1 MRTRAQN
8 VSPIVFSS
16 VPVVSLLA
24 FSVLAG
30 SLLSGGVAKAA
41 GTSSSST
48 TKVTAPPLPPP
59 VAPIPLA
66 QESGITGA
74 RALSIAEA
82 LQLGEKQNRDLQG
95 ARERLSGSKAD
106 IERAMAALLPTVTA
120 QGKLTVNIPEV
131 RLNLDQ
137 SGSVFGSAVQGA
149 QLADLNTK
157 VNGSAAAV
165 NQ

>member
-1 MRTRAQN
+1 MW
-8 VSPIVFSS
+8 VSARQEQA
-16 VPVVSLLA
+16 LQA
-24 FSVLAG
+24 F
-30 SLLSGGVAKAA
+30 
-41 GTSSSST
+41 
-48 TKVTAPPLPPP
+48 
-59 VAPIPLA
+59 A
-66 QESGITGA
+66 QEHPGAQALPYTDRHDCDAADYDRDGRLRYQGGITGA

-149 QLADLNTK
+149 CTPATLPA
-157 VNGSAAAV
+157 SH
-165 NQ
+165 